1 LRIPSS
7 GPQLQFPPVLGF
19 LHLFLTTICSCGNT
33 VEHVISCSQRKY
45 STSLIQPVHEC
56 SHVHQS
62 LTLRCL
68 KQSHRHTIA
77 PCQMELVST
86 YSTSSSPSLLSL
98 QTCHFSEPTADGVDL
113 PSQLAGLVGL
123 KKKYICQFLLCLLKR
138 TIKSSNLCSQI
149 APSPFNINIIIN
161 HLQRSPQKN
170 HPPSGHPSHLAH

>member
-1 LRIPSS
+1 MRIPSS

-77 PCQMELVST
+77 PCQTELVST

-98 QTCHFSEPTADGVDL
+98 QTCHFSEPTADDRRPPIPTRWLSRV
-113 PSQLAGLVGL
+113 
-123 KKKYICQFLLCLLKR
+123 KKEVYMPISTLL
-138 TIKSSNLCSQI
+138 T
-149 APSPFNINIIIN
+149 
-161 HLQRSPQKN
+161 QKN
-170 HPPSGHPSHLAH
+170 H